1 MKINVFVSRTM
12 GQNCYAV
19 SCSDGVFLI
28 DPGEYAP
35 ELERFLIENGPRVKY
50 ILLTHCH
57 FDHIGYLEEA
67 SRLCPEGKIV
77 ISKEE
82 QTALNDPDINLS
94 LMFGCENVTKKADL
108 TVSDGTS
115 LPFEG
120 KEIKVIST
128 PGHTEGSVCYL
139 FEDNLFSGDTLFK
152 ESYGRT
158 DLPTGDANKLFSSL
172 KKLSLLDE
180 KIAVYPGH
188 GESTTIRYENQYNP
202 VMREFNF

>member
-1 MKINVFVSRTM
+1 MNINVFVSSSI
-12 GQNCYAV
+12 GENCYAV
-19 SCSDGVFLI
+19 SLNDGIFLI

-35 ELERFLIENGPRVKY
+35 ELERFLIENGQMVKY

-57 FDHIGYLEEA
+57 FDHIGYLDEA
-67 SRLCPEGKIV
+67 SLLCPECKIV

-82 QTALNDPDINLS
+82 ESALNDPHINLS
-94 LMFGCENVTKKADL
+94 AMFGRENITKKADL
-108 TVSDGTS
+108 TVSDGS
-115 LPFEG
+115 VLSFEG

-158 DLPTGDANKLFSSL
+158 DLPTGDAHKLISSL

-180 KIAVYPGH
+180 DIVVYPGH
-188 GESTTIRYENQYNP
+188 GESSTIRYEKRYNP
-202 VMREFNF
+202 VMREFNL